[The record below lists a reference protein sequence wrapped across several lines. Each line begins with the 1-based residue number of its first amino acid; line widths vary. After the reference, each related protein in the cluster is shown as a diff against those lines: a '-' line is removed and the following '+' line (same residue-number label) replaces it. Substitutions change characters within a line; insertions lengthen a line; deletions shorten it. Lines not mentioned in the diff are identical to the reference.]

1 MLLLCVLAL
10 VKRLNALRCITR
22 AECAGVWRRRRGHAK
37 GRCVSVE
44 IFNQLIKRDVGT
56 DRTHYNPRA
65 QPSPPRR
72 SPLASV
78 RRPSLMRR
86 LGSPTVSCI
95 SQSRFAGLLL
105 LLRAELPPPPPPTV
119 LLHESVATTGAWS
132 DGQVS
137 SLTTFAFATS
147 NAFLERKM

>member
-1 MLLLCVLAL
+1 M
-10 VKRLNALRCITR
+10 
-22 AECAGVWRRRRGHAK
+22 
-37 GRCVSVE
+37 SVE
-44 IFNQLIKRDVGT
+44 IFNQLIKRDATVIQT
-56 DRTHYNPRA
+56 EHIIIPRA

-86 LGSPTVSCI
+86 LGSPNVRI

-105 LLRAELPPPPPPTV
+105 LLRAELPPPPPPL